1 MNKVILNILAVFITL
16 YTGSLTA
23 GSDNHAQES
32 TNELAGYFVAQ
43 DYLGVAKLTH
53 PAVVES
59 TGGVQA
65 IAQLLKNTFD
75 ESGIKITSMTFSAP
89 RQIVDVNGLLLAVF
103 PYDSVMI
110 YQNENVEVNSLYIG
124 FSKNSKKW
132 YFIDC
137 EGVTQELLGQLAPG
151 YKNNLSLEGC

>member
-1 MNKVILNILAVFITL
+1 MKNNFTRVVIAAGLLF
-16 YTGSLTA
+16 TGSATA
-23 GSDNHAQES
+23 GSDDYAQKS
-32 TNELAGYFVAQ
+32 ANKLAEYFLDQ
-43 DYLGVAKLTH
+43 NYLGVAALTH
-53 PAVVES
+53 PAVVEA
-59 TGGVQA
+59 TGGSQA
-65 IAQLLKNTFD
+65 IAQLLKNSFD

-89 RQIVDVNGLLLAVF
+89 RQTVDVNGLLLAVF
-103 PYDSVMI
+103 PYNSVMI
-110 YQNENVEVNSLYIG
+110 YQNEHVEVNSLYIG